1 MKIRLI
7 GPRNTLGV
15 GVHFSN
21 FADAL
26 RRVAGIGD
34 WVEEIDS
41 TSQEAM
47 LAAAGRSEPTDV
59 NICFVSINLQP
70 FLRGTNIQWI
80 VFEST
85 RVPEIIMGTM
95 MLADIVWLPPA
106 WGRDTLIANGL
117 NAERCD
123 VVPEGVDTDQYHP
136 YLNYNPDAV
145 TRFLTV
151 GKFEERKSHMETVLA
166 WASVFGKDSSV
177 ELVIKTD
184 HFVNVDVKQ
193 QGLTEFLNRLN
204 ITNVRSM
211 WGKID
216 CSEMVSLYRSAD
228 VFVLPSKG
236 EGWGLP
242 IIEAAA
248 SGLPLIT
255 TVYSGQSEYLQHIQ
269 SSVIPVQYDLGPIAC
284 PEFQHFYPTRDGN
297 WGSWALPKI
306 DSLADALV
314 TARNNVDTLKAQ
326 AQVNANIIRQRYSWP
341 ACVDCAL
348 QTLQQRGLLKI

>member
-26 RRVAGIGD
+26 RRVHGIGD
-34 WVEEIDS
+34 LVEEIDS

-47 LAAAGRSEPTDV
+47 LAAAARSKPGDV

-70 FLRGTNIQWI
+70 FFRGTNLQWI

-85 RVPEIIMGTM
+85 RVPEIVMSTM
-95 MLADIVWLPPA
+95 LTADLVWVPSA

-117 NAERCD
+117 DPDRCD
-123 VVPEGVDTDQYHP
+123 VVPEGVDADQYHP
-136 YLNYNPDAV
+136 YYTRQDSSV

-166 WASVFGKDSSV
+166 WASVFGQDPEI

-184 HFVNVDVKQ
+184 HFVNVEVKQ
-193 QGLTEFLNRLN
+193 QGLEEFLTRLN
-204 ITNVRSM
+204 ITNVRPI
-211 WGKID
+211 WGKLEPRAMTD
-216 CSEMVSLYRSAD
+216 LYRSAD

-242 IIEAAA
+242 IIEAVAQ
-248 SGLPLIT
+248 GLPVIT
-255 TVYSGQSEYLQHIQ
+255 TMYSGQSEYLQHVA
-269 SSVIPVQYDLGPIAC
+269 SSVLPVDYELGPITCA
-284 PEFQHFYPTRDGN
+284 EFQRFYPTRDGN
-297 WGSWALPKI
+297 WGSWAVPNI
-306 DSLADALV
+306 ESLAQAMV
-314 TARNNVDTLKAQ
+314 AARDNIDTLKPQ
-326 AQVNANIIRQRYSWP
+326 AQSNAGIIRQRYSWS
-341 ACVDCAL
+341 ACVDQAL
-348 QTLQQRGLLKI
+348 QTLQRRRLLNL